1 MNDDPEFLSALKSKD
16 EKAWRIF
23 IKKIRRPCYLLAKR
37 YHCQMHFEDFFSET
51 IVRLIEKDLQIER
64 EDRTLE
70 EVAARRFSDII
81 SNYMHKAKRRKK
93 YPFYEDDMTY
103 PSASLLCEEEE
114 TYGLLE
120 KAKNELS
127 EEEKGLIEEYFYH
140 DDTLAKMAG
149 KRGVHAS
156 TVMRRLR
163 KIYKKLEARLEG
175 R

>member
-1 MNDDPEFLSALKSKD
+1 MNDDPELLSALRARE
-16 EKAWRIF
+16 EKAWRKF

-51 IVRLIEKDLQIER
+51 IVRLIQKDLYVER
-64 EDRTLE
+64 GDRTLE

-120 KAKNELS
+120 KAKNDLS
-127 EEEKGLIEEYFYH
+127 DEEKGLIDEYFYH